1 MTLNHKKIIFLK
13 TSNLKV
19 YRNGETHG
27 MSMLSTS
34 FMEHLPKP
42 SHSTVRQV
50 SSHSQF
56 MDNNTQFREEKL
68 AEHI

>member
-1 MTLNHKKIIFLK
+1 MEDLSLC
-13 TSNLKV
+13 L
-19 YRNGETHG
+19 GEG
-27 MSMLSTS
+27 YIEQQSLIRMSMLSTS

-42 SHSTVRQV
+42 SHSTGRQV

-56 MDNNTQFREEKL
+56 TDNNTQFREEKL